1 MTAAAPPRAEQ
12 STAHQHH
19 RLSGILLRIRITDL
33 LVIIWAVLGA
43 MIIRFGSAAAATPEL
58 EYITFIAMLV
68 ATWVLMLHLHDAYD
82 RRLLGHGPEE
92 YKVVAKASFQLFA
105 VLAILSYL
113 LRLEVARGF
122 VAIAMPA
129 GMLGLLL
136 SRWLWRKWLT
146 MHRIQGLLST
156 HRIQGLLST
165 SVLVVGEREHLVNLI
180 RSLESVPDAG
190 YRVVAACCSDAEGD
204 YLGRVPVLGDESQ
217 AAEIARRADVS
228 TVICTSSQRL
238 GSGGLRRLG
247 WALEGQDVDLV
258 VAPELTEV
266 AGPRVLTRP
275 VAGLSLL
282 HVEAPVFAGP
292 QLAIKTTIDRIAAA
306 TLLVLLSPLFA
317 VVAILIRRD
326 AHGPVFFR
334 QERVGKGGTFFPML
348 KFRTMVIDA
357 EEMLPSLLDQSD
369 GQGPLFKLRDDPRIT
384 NIGAT
389 LRRYSLDELPQ
400 LVNVLR
406 GDMSLVGPRPPLA
419 SEVEEYE
426 HDVRR
431 RLLVRPGMTGLWQ
444 INGRSDLSWEE
455 AVRFDLYYVENWSVM
470 SDLMI
475 LWRTGR
481 AVVQSSGAYEARPVM
496 NKPHR
501 ASSKSEAER
510 GWIVQ

>member
-12 STAHQHH
+12 STAHQDH

-43 MIIRFGSAAAATPEL
+43 MIIRFGSAAAASPDL
-58 EYITFIAMLV
+58 KYITFIAMLV
-68 ATWVLMLHLHDAYD
+68 ALWVLMLHLHDAYD
-82 RRLLGHGPEE
+82 SRLLGHGPEE

-129 GMLGLLL
+129 GMMGLLL

-146 MHRIQGLLST
+146 LHRV
-156 HRIQGLLST
+156 QGLLST
-165 SVLVVGEREHLVNLI
+165 SVLVVGDREHLVDLI

-190 YRVVAACCSDAEGD
+190 YRVVAACCSDADGD
-204 YLGRVPVLGDESQ
+204 YLGRVPVLGDESE
-217 AAEIARRADVS
+217 AAEIARRADAGA
-228 TVICTSSQRL
+228 VICTSSQRL

-282 HVEAPVFAGP
+282 YVEAPVFAGP
-292 QLAIKTTIDRIAAA
+292 QFAIKTTIDRIAAA
-306 TLLVLLSPLFA
+306 ALLILLSPLFA

-326 AHGPVFFR
+326 QKGPVFFR
-334 QERVGKGGTFFPML
+334 QKRIGKGGTSFPML
-348 KFRTMVIDA
+348 KFRTMVVGA
-357 EEMLPSLLDQSD
+357 ETQLPSLLDQSD

-384 NIGAT
+384 HVGAT

-406 GDMSLVGPRPPLA
+406 GEMSLVGPRPPLA

-431 RLLVRPGMTGLWQ
+431 RLLVKPGMTGLWQ

-481 AVVQSSGAYEARPVM
+481 AVLQSSGAY
-496 NKPHR
+496 
-501 ASSKSEAER
+501 
-510 GWIVQ
+510 